1 MKILCLIDSLGSG
14 GAQRQIV
21 ELAKGFAGRGHEV
34 RVLVYHDEPHFEEEL
49 RTRNILVQKID
60 TKSRIARY
68 FRIRQVLRSGWQDV
82 ILAFLVGPC
91 LYAELAMVPSFNSG
105 LVVSERSANPQLMCG
120 GSRVVRQFHRL
131 ADAVVC
137 NSHTNR
143 LALGS
148 VHVGLRDRATTI
160 YNLVDLERFKPRV
173 SAGSYEWAS
182 NSRNGYHPLNVVI
195 CASYQ
200 ENKNLLGVARALKL
214 LRDRLSRPLIT
225 VRWYGRFPRDQS
237 YKSYMED
244 YVRQSGIAH
253 MLQLNTA
260 TNDVADVIHAADF
273 VGLFSFHEGLP
284 NAICEGMACG
294 KPVVMSNVCDA
305 GNLVKEGLNGF
316 LCDPYDVDD
325 IARSFERAYKLPQ
338 GERRSMGEWSRETAL
353 RLFDPETILN
363 CYERILSSVAF
374 GKRLPRMDHSPTTA
388 PQSAVDTILRWQ
400 RMRGQSLKCSKG

>member
-1 MKILCLIDSLGSG
+1 
-14 GAQRQIV
+14 
-21 ELAKGFAGRGHEV
+21 
-34 RVLVYHDEPHFEEEL
+34 
-49 RTRNILVQKID
+49 
-60 TKSRIARY
+60 
-68 FRIRQVLRSGWQDV
+68 
-82 ILAFLVGPC
+82 
-91 LYAELAMVPSFNSG
+91 
-105 LVVSERSANPQLMCG
+105 
-120 GSRVVRQFHRL
+120 
-131 ADAVVC
+131 
-137 NSHTNR
+137 
-143 LALGS
+143 
-148 VHVGLRDRATTI
+148 
-160 YNLVDLERFKPRV
+160 
-173 SAGSYEWAS
+173 
-182 NSRNGYHPLNVVI
+182 
-195 CASYQ
+195 
-200 ENKNLLGVARALKL
+200 
-214 LRDRLSRPLIT
+214 
-225 VRWYGRFPRDQS
+225 
-237 YKSYMED
+237 MED